1 MPTDPDQP
9 TELSRDLLA
18 AIRDLSFARELDA
31 VTSIVRT
38 TARRLTRA
46 DGVTF
51 VLKEGGQCY
60 YADEDAIAPLW
71 KGRRFPLDACISGWV
86 MQHGHSVAIPDIYS
100 DSRIP
105 HDAYRLTFVKSLAM
119 VPVRAEDPV
128 AAVGAYWASTHAA
141 TAAEL
146 RALEAI
152 ADAAALALTNVQL
165 WADLRSVNHKL
176 QQRVTEFETLLDVLP
191 VGIGIA
197 YDAQANNIRTNRWF
211 SEFLRLAPES
221 NASLSAPAGERPT
234 HFRLLRDGR
243 ALSPEELPLQRAA
256 REGIETKNLELELEF
271 DSGDRRRLLEYAT
284 PLFDEAGQVRGSV
297 GAFVDVTDRKR
308 LEEQRERVL
317 RAEREAR
324 EEAERANR
332 IKDEFLTS
340 LSHELRTPL
349 NAILGWTQLL
359 RRKADADPFLM
370 QGLETLERNAK
381 LQTQLIDDLLDMS
394 RILSGKIR
402 LDVQAI
408 ALGRVIEAAVE
419 SVRPSAEAKGLSLT
433 MTLDPEAGPVSGDP
447 SRLQQVVWNLV
458 TNAVKFSSRG
468 GSIAIRL
475 ERVNSHL
482 EISISDTGIGISP
495 DFLPHVFERF
505 RQADA
510 STTRR
515 HGGLGIG
522 LSIVKNLVDLHGGTV
537 RAKSAGTGKGATFV
551 VSLPVMTLATPTSDR
566 RQPAATSVVPMDA
579 DPPSLEGISV
589 LVIDD
594 DDDSRT
600 LLSLILGNRGA
611 TVTTAHA
618 ATSALDAVAAAT
630 PDVIISDIGL
640 PERDGYQLI
649 REIRAISDELKQVPA
664 LALTAFAR
672 SEDRRRA
679 LLAGFQM
686 HISKPVEPAE
696 LCTAVASLAK
706 KFDL

>member
-1 MPTDPDQP
+1 MLTDPDQP
-9 TELSRDLLA
+9 TALSRDLLA

-31 VTSIVRT
+31 VTAIVRT

-51 VLKEGGQCY
+51 VLKDGNQCY

-71 KGRRFPLDACISGWV
+71 KGRRFPLAACISGWV
-86 MQHGHSVAIPDIYS
+86 MQHGQSVVIPDIYA
-100 DSRIP
+100 DARVP
-105 HDAYRLTFVKSLAM
+105 HDAYRPTFVKSLAM
-119 VPVRAEDPV
+119 APVRAQDPV
-128 AAVGAYWASTHAA
+128 AAVGAYWATLHLA
-141 TAAEL
+141 TPEEL
-146 RALEAI
+146 RVLEAI

-165 WADLRSVNHKL
+165 WADLQSVNRRL
-176 QQRVTEFETLLDVLP
+176 QQQVTEFETLLDVLP
-191 VGIGIA
+191 VGIAIA
-197 YDAQANNIRTNRWF
+197 SDPRANDIRTNRWF
-211 SEFLRLAPES
+211 SDFLKLAPQA
-221 NASLSAPAGERPT
+221 NASLSAPDGERPT
-234 HFRLLRDGR
+234 HFRLRQEGRD
-243 ALSPEELPLQRAA
+243 LEPEELPLQRAA
-256 REGIETKNLELELEF
+256 REGVEIRDVELELAF
-271 DSGDRRRLLEYAT
+271 DSGERRRLLEYAA
-284 PLFDEAGQVRGSV
+284 PLFDETGQVRGSV

-308 LEEQRERVL
+308 LEEQREQML
-317 RAEREAR
+317 QAEREAR
-324 EEAERANR
+324 AEAERTNR

-359 RRKADADPFLM
+359 RRKSDADPFLT
-370 QGLETLERNAK
+370 QGLDTLERNAK

-402 LDVQAI
+402 LDVQAVS
-408 ALGRVIEAAVE
+408 LGRIVEAAVA
-419 SVRPSAEAKGLSLT
+419 SVRPSADAKGLALT
-433 MTLDPEAGPVSGDP
+433 MTLDPQAGPVSGDP
-447 SRLQQVVWNLV
+447 SRLQQVVWNLLS
-458 TNAVKFSSRG
+458 NAVKFSTRG
-468 GSIAIRL
+468 GSIDIRL
-475 ERVNSHL
+475 ERVNAHL
-482 EISISDTGIGISP
+482 EVSITDSGIGIAP

-522 LSIVKNLVDLHGGTV
+522 LSIVKNLIDLHGGTV

-551 VSLPVMTLATPTSDR
+551 VSLPATTLSRPTTDR
-566 RQPAATSVVPMDA
+566 RHPAATSVAPDA
-579 DPPSLEGISV
+579 EPPSLDGLTI

-611 TVTTAHA
+611 TVVTANGA
-618 ATSALDAVAAAT
+618 ASALAAVAAT
-630 PDVIISDIGL
+630 IPDVILSDIGL
-640 PERDGYQLI
+640 PDRDGYQLI
-649 REIRAISDELKQVPA
+649 RDIRAIGDELKNVPA

-706 KFDL
+706 KVDL

>member
-1 MPTDPDQP
+1 MLTDPDQP

-18 AIRDLSFARELDA
+18 AIRDLSFARELRA
-31 VTSIVRT
+31 VTAIVRT

-51 VLKEGGQCY
+51 VLKDGDQCY
-60 YADEDAIAPLW
+60 YADEDAVAPLW
-71 KGRRFPLDACISGWV
+71 KGRRFPIDACISGWV
-86 MQHGHSVAIPDIYS
+86 MRHGQSVTIADIYA
-100 DSRIP
+100 DARIP
-105 HDAYRLTFVKSLAM
+105 HDAYRPTFVKSLAM
-119 VPVRAEDPV
+119 VPVRSRDPV
-128 AAVGAYWASTHAA
+128 AAVGAYWASPHAA
-141 TAAEL
+141 TADEL

-165 WADLRSVNHKL
+165 WTDLRAVNRKL

-191 VGIGIA
+191 VGIAIA
-197 YDAQANNIRTNRWF
+197 YDAQANDIRTNRWF
-211 SEFLRLAPES
+211 SEYLRLAPQA

-234 HFRLLRDGR
+234 HFRLLKDGR
-243 ALSPEELPLQRAA
+243 ELQPAELPLQRAA
-256 REGIETKNLELELEF
+256 REGLESRNVELELEF
-271 DSGDRRRLLEYAT
+271 DSGEQRRLLEYAS
-284 PLFDEAGQVRGSV
+284 PLFDETGLVRGSV

-308 LEEQRERVL
+308 LEEQREQVL
-317 RAEREAR
+317 RVEREAR
-324 EEAERANR
+324 EEAERTNR

-359 RRKADADPFLM
+359 RRKTDADPFLA

-402 LDVQAI
+402 LDAQAV
-408 ALGRVIEAAVE
+408 ALGRIVEAAVA
-419 SVRPSAEAKGLSLT
+419 SVRPSADAKKLSLT
-433 MTLDPEAGPVSGDP
+433 MVLDPHAGLVSGDP
-447 SRLQQVVWNLV
+447 SRLQQVVWNLLS
-458 TNAVKFSSRG
+458 NAVKFSNRG
-468 GSIAIRL
+468 GTIDVRL
-475 ERVNSHL
+475 DRVDSHL
-482 EISISDTGIGISP
+482 EIAISDTGIGISP

-510 STTRR
+510 STTRQ

-522 LSIVKNLVDLHGGTV
+522 LSIVKNLVEMHGGSV
-537 RAKSAGTGKGATFV
+537 RARSAGRGEGATFV
-551 VSLPVMTLATPTSDR
+551 VSLPTMAPEQTTDR
-566 RQPAATSVVPMDA
+566 RHPAATSMAMDS

-594 DDDSRT
+594 DEDSRT
-600 LLSLILGNRGA
+600 LLALVLGNRGA
-611 TVTTAHA
+611 SVTA
-618 ATSALDAVAAAT
+618 ANGSTSALEAVATAT

-640 PERDGYQLI
+640 PERDGYQLL
-649 REIRAISDELKQVPA
+649 RDIRAINDDLRQVPA

-696 LCTAVASLAK
+696 LCTVVASLAK
-706 KFDL
+706 KVDW